1 MQNPARS
8 STKSFLTINAAITS
22 RFFSAPKL
30 WPSHERHVRHA
41 GWTELFYDLVFA
53 AAISQLSTPLSV
65 DYSFQG
71 VARYAFLLALVFLA
85 WLGYAKFSTQFAV
98 DDVIQ
103 RVLIIAQVFLVAVM
117 AANCTGSLNSRD
129 AAGFG
134 AAYGGVRAI
143 LALQY
148 LCVVRLRATRS
159 LVIRRIVGLAV
170 AAVVWAASAFL
181 PSPHRYVAW
190 GFALLIDLV
199 TTWLP
204 ARSTNLLPPGAT
216 HFPERFGL
224 LTIIL
229 LGEFV
234 ASVMRGIESQL
245 GWSVLAA
252 AAAVLSLALG
262 FALWSG
268 YSDGAAGWQVRH
280 IRSGKDV
287 MRMRI
292 WIALNFLLFLGI
304 GILGIGARRGIALP
318 PGGHFSAIEQW
329 LICSAASAIVLVI
342 MGIAAT
348 SDRHIGSRRFSIW
361 AVQLSIAAFV
371 LISAP
376 LASRIPAAALLFGLF
391 LCFVGQTTLLVLN
404 QSARRGIGEI

>member
-1 MQNPARS
+1 M
-8 STKSFLTINAAITS
+8 
-22 RFFSAPKL
+22 
-30 WPSHERHVRHA
+30 
-41 GWTELFYDLVFA
+41 FA
-53 AAISQLSTPLSV
+53 AAISQLSAPLGV

-71 VARYAFLLALVFLA
+71 VGRYAFLLALVFLA

-98 DDVIQ
+98 DDVLQ
-103 RVLIIAQVFLVAVM
+103 RALIVAQVFLVAVM
-117 AANCTGSLNSRD
+117 AANSTGPLSGTD

-134 AAYGGVRAI
+134 AAYGGVRAV

-148 LCVVRLRATRS
+148 LCVARLGATRS
-159 LVIRRIVGLAV
+159 AVIRRTVGLGL
-170 AAVVWAASAFL
+170 AAIVWTTSAFL
-181 PSPHRYVAW
+181 PAPQRYVAW

-199 TTWLP
+199 NTWLP
-204 ARSTNLLPPGAT
+204 ARSTKLLPPGAT

-245 GWSVLAA
+245 GWSLLAA

-280 IRSGKDV
+280 IRSVKDV
-287 MRMRI
+287 IRMRR
-292 WIALNFLLFLGI
+292 WIALHFPLFLGI
-304 GILGIGARRGIALP
+304 GILSVGARRGIALP
-318 PGGHFSAIEQW
+318 LGGHFSPVEQW
-329 LICSAASAIVLVI
+329 LVCSGASAIVLAI

-348 SDRHIGSRRFSIW
+348 SERHVGSRRFTIW
-361 AVQLSIAAFV
+361 AMQFAIAAFA
-371 LISAP
+371 LITA
-376 LASRIPAAALLFGLF
+376 LLTTGMPAAALLFVLF
-391 LCFVGQTTLLVLN
+391 LCFVGQTILLVMN
-404 QSARRGIGEI
+404 QSTGRGIGEI